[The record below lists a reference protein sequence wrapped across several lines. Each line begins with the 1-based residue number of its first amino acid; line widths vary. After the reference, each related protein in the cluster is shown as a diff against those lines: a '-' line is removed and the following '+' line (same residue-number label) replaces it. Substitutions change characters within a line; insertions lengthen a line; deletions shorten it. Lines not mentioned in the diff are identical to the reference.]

1 MAIYRCE
8 VCDEFIDNDHDCGN
22 SYKEGTA
29 CDSCSELVIC
39 GTCTGP
45 VEEGE
50 LNNDG
55 ECGGC
60 AWATEA
66 DKREAHADDQY
77 DRRRDEAHEYEQE
90 QKDTA
95 RTLGEGE

>member
-8 VCDEFIDNDHDCGN
+8 VCDEFIDNDFDCGN

-39 GTCTGP
+39 GVCTGP

-55 ECGGC
+55 EGSGC
-60 AWATEA
+60 AYITGT

-77 DRRRDEAHEYEQE
+77 TANKERQLFGDDR
-90 QKDTA
+90 
-95 RTLGEGE
+95 